1 LTNQPLKEIFGNRYS
16 SERIGKWAMELSEY
30 VIDFEKRTAIKLQVL
45 ADFIADWTELSSYT

>member
-16 SERIGKWAMELSEY
+16 SERIGKWAMELSES

>member
-1 LTNQPLKEIFGNRYS
+1 LTNQPLKEIFGNHYS

>member
-1 LTNQPLKEIFGNRYS
+1 
-16 SERIGKWAMELSEY
+16 MELSEY